1 MSESRR
7 ARSASSGSWDR
18 ARRAYLAVLGDADP
32 AASLLAADVVDLR
45 LGFGAPLDAE
55 TAAPRALVSGPD
67 DLAELRDIVESALG
81 VGTWPRP
88 VPVDGEPVR
97 ARVEVAQPAALL
109 ALLMTMEDLIERR
122 SPWGKWRTAVDTMAG
137 RVGGIRALTIDL
149 RIVDLGGR
157 SGA

>member
-7 ARSASSGSWDR
+7 ARSDSSGSWDR

-32 AASLLAADVVDLR
+32 AAALLAADMIDLR
-45 LGFGAPLDAE
+45 LGFSGALDAE
-55 TAAPRALVSGPD
+55 TAAHRALVSGPD
-67 DLAELRDIVESALG
+67 DLAELRDVVESALG
-81 VGTWPRP
+81 IGTWPRALP
-88 VPVDGEPVR
+88 IDGER
-97 ARVEVAQPAALL
+97 IGGRIEIGRPAALL
-109 ALLMTMEDLIERR
+109 GLLLTMEGLIERR

-137 RVGGIRALTIDL
+137 RVGGIRELTIDL

>member
-1 MSESRR
+1 
-7 ARSASSGSWDR
+7 
-18 ARRAYLAVLGDADP
+18 
-32 AASLLAADVVDLR
+32 
-45 LGFGAPLDAE
+45 
-55 TAAPRALVSGPD
+55 
-67 DLAELRDIVESALG
+67 
-81 VGTWPRP
+81 
-88 VPVDGEPVR
+88 
-97 ARVEVAQPAALL
+97 VEVAQPAALL